1 MRNEELEKDDSY
13 LSILYKESWLK
24 FYERWLFSEERK
36 NEHKAGIIYTN
47 ISFKIDNYRKYPNLV
62 WS

>member
-1 MRNEELEKDDSY
+1 MRNEELEKDHSY

-47 ISFKIDNYRKYPNLV
+47 ISFKIDN
-62 WS
+62 

>member
-1 MRNEELEKDDSY
+1 MRDD
-13 LSILYKESWLK
+13 
-24 FYERWLFSEERK
+24 FSVKSEK

-62 WS
+62 